1 MQKEYE
7 PGDKW
12 RKTLDIMADAW
23 EWFAA
28 REDISIQGKWET
40 VPDKVYYGLHLF
52 AEYLPEM
59 QND

>member
-1 MQKEYE
+1 
-7 PGDKW
+7 
-12 RKTLDIMADAW
+12 MADAW
-23 EWFAA
+23 EWLAA